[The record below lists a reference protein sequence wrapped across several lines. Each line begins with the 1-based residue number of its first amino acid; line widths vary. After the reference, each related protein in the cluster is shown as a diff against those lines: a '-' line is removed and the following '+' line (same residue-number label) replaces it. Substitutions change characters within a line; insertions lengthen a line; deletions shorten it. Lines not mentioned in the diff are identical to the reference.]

1 MSLLT
6 LGDVRVEGKKSEE
19 GWVLILFLL
28 QTSNLTIVIQEFG
41 TLGFWY
47 EKLRNYAKY
56 SSRSFLILTILSFFS
71 SK

>member
-28 QTSNLTIVIQEFG
+28 QTSNLKIVIQEFG
-41 TLGFWY
+41 TLGF
-47 EKLRNYAKY
+47 
-56 SSRSFLILTILSFFS
+56 
-71 SK
+71 